1 MSININRVTIAG
13 YLGRDPEISKAR
25 DGAFMAVLSL
35 ATTDHWTDKRSGE
48 RRSHTEW
55 HRVVI
60 WNQHLV
66 RVARDWLVK
75 GSAVYV
81 EGRLESRRWQE
92 QDGRERHITEIVLR
106 AWQGE
111 LKLLD
116 RAPGR
121 DQSAKDRTA
130 KGTSSPSPPQDTS
143 PQASNPAQRDPV
155 NAPAGAPVEAPVGAP
170 AGSSHDTSTNYRT
183 ASGG

>member
-1 MSININRVTIAG
+1 MSININRVTVAG

-25 DGAFMAVLSL
+25 DGAFVAVLSL
-35 ATTDHWTDKRSGE
+35 ATTDHWNDKRSGE

-66 RVARDWLVK
+66 RVAKDYLSK

-92 QDGRERHITEIVLR
+92 QDGRERHITEIMLR
-106 AWQGE
+106 AYQGE

-116 RAPGR
+116 RATTK
-121 DQSAKDRTA
+121 DKTAKDRTT
-130 KGTSSPSPPQDTS
+130 KDTSPQDTS
-143 PQASNPAQRDPV
+143 PQASSPAHRDPV
-155 NAPAGAPVEAPVGAP
+155 NAPVNTP
-170 AGSSHDTSTNYRT
+170 HDQSTDYRT
-183 ASGG
+183 ASGR